1 MKDEFTKWMFEKRD
15 IDGLI
20 IAFMISNALNQ
31 FISDFTNGLI
41 NPIITAVLPT
51 NKDNNQ
57 ILNINDKFI
66 FKFKLQLILT
76 GLIKLFIN
84 MIIVYLIVTYIYKYL
99 NIK

>member
-57 ILNINDKFI
+57 ILNINDKLI
-66 FKFKLQLILT
+66 FKFKLQLIVT